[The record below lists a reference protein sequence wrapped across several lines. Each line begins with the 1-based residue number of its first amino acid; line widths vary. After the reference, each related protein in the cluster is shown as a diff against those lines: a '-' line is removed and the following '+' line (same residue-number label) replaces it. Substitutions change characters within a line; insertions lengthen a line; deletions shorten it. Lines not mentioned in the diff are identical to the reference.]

1 MGVLDDAIR
10 EHLELKRRRGADPG
24 SLKRDED
31 EALGEVVRE
40 PTQRELEQQA
50 HAVPAAEQAPPEVVD
65 QPTAAFAPEEVAE
78 ALGHPEPA
86 PAAEPAESPL
96 APPTEPEG
104 VEAAPPVPEAD
115 PPAPEAAQADPDAA
129 PADDEL
135 ASTPEFMEDAPE
147 HDKLWF
153 EQKPPK
159 DFDF

>member
-50 HAVPAAEQAPPEVVD
+50 HETPAAAQPPAAEAVAD

-78 ALGHPEPA
+78 ALGH
-86 PAAEPAESPL
+86 
-96 APPTEPEG
+96 TEPEP
-104 VEAAPPVPEAD
+104 ETEEPPVPSA
-115 PPAPEAAQADPDAA
+115 APESIEAAQAAPDEA